1 MCLYLY
7 TSLCQSFACGMC
19 GRCCR
24 NDWLVSVDEA
34 TYDRSRT
41 LFWQTGRQAEF
52 ERVFVPLTGAR
63 QTGEYAYIAKQ
74 DSGACWFLGGEN
86 LCRLQ
91 REAGH
96 GFLDTVCQ
104 TFPRYPMSTARG
116 LELTLSFS
124 CSRVVELACQ
134 IDRLEVLRQDSPPF
148 AVAPDAV
155 VLTVHPQQRPA
166 SDPLHYYFEI
176 EQHLLDILQWRG
188 APLSH
193 RLRLL
198 ADTVTALRR
207 LAGDDALGGQ
217 LTRLLYRNYD
227 YMDAA
232 GDGSG
237 GDYGPAERLC
247 EHFLVNLVFKKPFYL
262 YGWQESLK
270 LLSLIEDKL
279 ERTRAAATDQLAAV
293 RELIMAIESSYCHN
307 RQALYQLLARP

>member
-1 MCLYLY
+1 
-7 TSLCQSFACGMC
+7 MC

-24 NDWLVSVDEA
+24 NDWLVTVDEA
-34 TYDRSRT
+34 TYGRSRT
-41 LFWQTGRQAEF
+41 LFLQTGRQVEF
-52 ERVFVPLTGAR
+52 EQAFVPLSGAR
-63 QTGEYAYIAKQ
+63 QAGEYAYIAKQ
-74 DSGACWFLGGEN
+74 TSGACWFLGGEN

-124 CSRVVELACQ
+124 CSQVVELACQ
-134 IDRLEVLRQDSPPF
+134 TDRLEVLRRDSSPF

-188 APLSH
+188 APLND

-198 ADTVTALRR
+198 ADTVTALQR
-207 LAGDDALGGQ
+207 LAGSEELGGQ

-227 YMDAA
+227 YMAAA

-237 GDYGPAERLC
+237 TDYGPAERLS

-262 YGWQESLK
+262 YGWQETLQ
-270 LLSLIEDKL
+270 LLRLIWNKIDW
-279 ERTRAAATDQLAAV
+279 TRAAATDQLAAV
-293 RELIMAIESSYCHN
+293 REVVMAIESSYCHN
-307 RQALYQLLARP
+307 RQALYQLLVQT